1 VRLSRERLLAEASA
15 TGFRAE
21 ILERVV
27 RLLSLLEKC
36 GEHPLLKERL
46 ALKGGT
52 ALNLFVFDVPRLSV
66 DIDFNYVGVVDAA
79 EMKAER
85 PKIEEAVLAVCS
97 REELRLRRMPTEHAG
112 GKFRLGYDSALGQPA
127 NLEIDIS
134 FMLRVPLWSPRRMD
148 SKNVGSYS
156 ARQVLV
162 ADPVEFAAG
171 KLAALLSRSTSRDL
185 FDSHQL
191 LARGGLDRE
200 RLRLAFVVYGA
211 MQRKDRRTVST
222 DDMNFDPLDLE
233 RNLTRV
239 LRAGTAPAESEQWA
253 AGMVEECRE
262 RLEVVLPF
270 NGAEREFLDRLLDH
284 GEIEPSLLTEDEEL
298 AGRIRNHP
306 GLKWKALNVKKFRGK
321 S

>member
-1 VRLSRERLLAEASA
+1 MRLSREKLLAEAST

-21 ILERVV
+21 VLERVV
-27 RLLSLLEKC
+27 RLLTLLEIC
-36 GEHPLLKERL
+36 GQHPLLKTRL
-46 ALKGGT
+46 VLKGGT

-66 DIDFNYVGVVDAA
+66 DIDFNYVGAVDAA

-156 ARQVLV
+156 PRQVLV
-162 ADPVEFAAG
+162 ADPVELAAG
-171 KLAALLSRSTSRDL
+171 KLAALFSRSTSRDL

-191 LARGGLDRE
+191 LVRGGLDRK

-211 MQRKDRRTVST
+211 MQRKDWRTVSA
-222 DDMNFDPLDLE
+222 DDVSFDLVDLE

-239 LRAGTAPAESEQWA
+239 LRAGTVPAESEQWA
-253 AGMVEECRE
+253 ASMVEECRE
-262 RLEVVLPF
+262 RLDVVLPF
-270 NGAEREFLDRLLDH
+270 NEAERDFLDRLLDH
-284 GEIEPSLLTEDEEL
+284 GEIEPSLLTDDAEMADRVRSL
-298 AGRIRNHP
+298 P
-306 GLKWKALNVKKFRGK
+306 GLKWKALNVKRFRGK
-321 S
+321 A